1 MLTELVHGRC
11 WRNEWMLLLPCISYV
26 FDMSAGICRARCQ
39 ALGEQE
45 LYLLIILFLTSTPQ
59 TCFRGVSQEEFFEW
73 MDEKSSWI
81 WNRQSSKCR
90 QLSNCSAFVLLLLF
104 FVLFLLFFVLL
115 SYNVVFISSAQQSDW
130 GIRSLLFLTDV
141 QVPFELSPS
150 GCNVKFSVTFKLY
163 KPLSDVPCLHY
174 ALSLFPY
181 LLFLYQTR

>member
-1 MLTELVHGRC
+1 MADAGEMNGCYSFPVYPTSLTCLQVFAELGAK
-11 WRNEWMLLLPCISYV
+11 LLENRSCIYSS
-26 FDMSAGICRARCQ
+26 FS
-39 ALGEQE
+39 
-45 LYLLIILFLTSTPQ
+45 SSHPPPQ
-59 TCFRGVSQEEFFEW
+59 TCFRGVAQEEFFEW